1 MISME
6 VVNKR
11 ILLISSANPLKG
23 PGTIGMDVYWAFQ
36 DAGCEVDFLTLY
48 QVESYP
54 NIKYIYKKQSKWHN
68 LLYKLERKFSLKP
81 ADGYYFFYRKENCP
95 PVRVSKVLE
104 SIGYSYDLVFIFF
117 WQDLLS
123 FQTIDRLY
131 DKLHCQ
137 FVFYCADYSPMTG
150 GCHFTGNCRR
160 FETGCGCCPA
170 YGSSNP
176 NDFTHWNVE
185 YRKKVYEKVKPILL
199 ANTYM
204 LDYFMRKSYL
214 LKDQRL
220 EFAST
225 LLDLESFKPLER
237 NATLYRHFDIPLKK
251 TCIISFG
258 CQSLTDERKG
268 MSYLLDALDI
278 AYERMTL
285 EERDKI
291 LLLFAGKDGDQ
302 IESRLRFEYRNLGF
316 IPVSELPLFYSVS
329 TLFLCASVNDAG
341 PSMLCQS
348 IACGTPLVAFEMG
361 TALDV
366 LKGHDTGYCARLRD
380 SEDLANGILQIMR
393 LNVNKYQWMRSEC
406 RKLSLKL
413 NSKEAFVR
421 NLFALIE

>member
-1 MISME
+1 MISMPGK
-6 VVNKR
+6 NKR
-11 ILLISSANPLKG
+11 VLLISSANPLKG
-23 PGTIGMDVYWAFQ
+23 PGAIGLDLYGAFKE
-36 DAGCEVDFLTLY
+36 AGCEVDFLTLY
-48 QVESYP
+48 RVESRP
-54 NIKYIYKKQSKWHN
+54 DIKYVYKKPSKWRN
-68 LLYKLERKFSLKP
+68 PFYKLERKFLLKP
-81 ADGYYFFYRKENCP
+81 ADGYYFFYRKENHP
-95 PVRVSKVLE
+95 PVRVSKVLH
-104 SIGYSYDLVFIFF
+104 SIGPHYDLVFVFF

-137 FVFYCADYSPMTG
+137 FVFYCADYSPMAG
-150 GCHFTGNCRR
+150 GCHFTGDCRR

-170 YGSSNP
+170 FGSSDP
-176 NDFTHWNVE
+176 DDFTHWNVE

-220 EFAST
+220 EFVST
-225 LLDLESFKPLER
+225 LLDLEEFRPLER
-237 NATLYRHFDIPLKK
+237 DASLYRHFGISLDK

-278 AYERMTL
+278 AYGRMTS
-285 EERDKI
+285 EERGKV
-291 LLLFAGKDGDQ
+291 LLLFAGKDGER
-302 IESRLRFEYRNLGF
+302 IEPRLRFAYKNLGF
-316 IPVSELPLFYSVS
+316 IPVSELPLFYSIS
-329 TLFLCASVNDAG
+329 TVFLCASVNDAG

-366 LKGHDTGYCARLRD
+366 LKGHNTGYCARLRD
-380 SEDLANGILQIMR
+380 SEDLANGILHIMR
-393 LNVNKYQWMRSEC
+393 LDDDSYQQMRSEC
-406 RKLSLKL
+406 RELSKKL
-413 NSKEAFVR
+413 NSKEALISG
-421 NLFALIE
+421 LFALLQ